1 MIRQQLTYE
10 YLKELL
16 INHLNKQKEVKN
28 KRKNRYSLAI
38 YSEYKRSSTSLD
50 HSDASFNTINS
61 RCGMNGNEVKM
72 NNKFSTPIKLFKIQH
87 YKNNK
92 RYSLVSKNDNQKA
105 SINKKTITNLE
116 PKSLYG
122 YLSEKKGMGAFVNK
136 VI

>member
-72 NNKFSTPIKLFKIQH
+72 NNKFSTPIKLFKI
-87 YKNNK
+87 
-92 RYSLVSKNDNQKA
+92 
-105 SINKKTITNLE
+105 
-116 PKSLYG
+116 
-122 YLSEKKGMGAFVNK
+122 
-136 VI
+136 